1 MNRERRRGRYISP
14 HGSKTWEYLSIFA
27 CTLLILSLGIVLG
40 WNSPMVVLLSSP
52 DSPIHDN
59 KLDISTLT
67 ALLSTGQMLA
77 PVINVLVTDKIGRKY
92 TILLCSLPLVASWSI
107 ILMTKSAYMWYVA
120 RFLSGISVGVGF
132 VVAPIYL
139 GEISSVK
146 TRGANGTMI
155 SIMCNIGILV
165 SFIIVPYYSIR
176 NTTASFIFLSIC
188 FVFLFSFIP
197 ESPYYLAMRGR
208 MEEAE
213 ETLQK
218 LRGRI
223 DVSDELTKI
232 DQFIKKEENNKIR
245 FWSTLKDIFTIRRHR
260 RAFFIIFL
268 LTFNNFFSSYLPLI
282 FYGQLIFK
290 EILSTVSDYTINI
303 VAGITLLLSSI
314 VTGCFV
320 DRLGRKLIIL
330 VSGII
335 VGICDLTISS
345 YFYAKDF
352 FNIDVSSYFLIPII
366 ASISSIFFCNLGF
379 CSILSI
385 MMSEV
390 FAAEVKVL
398 STCILGII
406 GGILAMINDQL
417 YILLAISLNYGHG
430 LPFFG
435 FCLLVWLSTALLY
448 HFSLETKGKTF
459 IEIQRELQD

>member
-1 MNRERRRGRYISP
+1 
-14 HGSKTWEYLSIFA
+14 
-27 CTLLILSLGIVLG
+27 
-40 WNSPMVVLLSSP
+40 
-52 DSPIHDN
+52 
-59 KLDISTLT
+59 
-67 ALLSTGQMLA
+67 
-77 PVINVLVTDKIGRKY
+77 
-92 TILLCSLPLVASWSI
+92 
-107 ILMTKSAYMWYVA
+107 MWYVA

-218 LRGRI
+218 LRGRT

-232 DQFIKKEENNKIR
+232 DQFIKKKKI
-245 FWSTLKDIFTIRRHR
+245 TKLILEHR

-366 ASISSIFFCNLGF
+366 ASISTIFFCNLGF

-459 IEIQRELQD
+459 IEIQRELQA

>member
-1 MNRERRRGRYISP
+1 
-14 HGSKTWEYLSIFA
+14 
-27 CTLLILSLGIVLG
+27 
-40 WNSPMVVLLSSP
+40 
-52 DSPIHDN
+52 
-59 KLDISTLT
+59 
-67 ALLSTGQMLA
+67 
-77 PVINVLVTDKIGRKY
+77 
-92 TILLCSLPLVASWSI
+92 
-107 ILMTKSAYMWYVA
+107 
-120 RFLSGISVGVGF
+120 
-132 VVAPIYL
+132 
-139 GEISSVK
+139 
-146 TRGANGTMI
+146 MI

-165 SFIIVPYYSIR
+165 SFIIVPYHSIR
-176 NTTASFIFLSIC
+176 NTTSSFIFLSIC

>member
-1 MNRERRRGRYISP
+1 
-14 HGSKTWEYLSIFA
+14 
-27 CTLLILSLGIVLG
+27 
-40 WNSPMVVLLSSP
+40 
-52 DSPIHDN
+52 
-59 KLDISTLT
+59 
-67 ALLSTGQMLA
+67 MLA
-77 PVINVLVTDKIGRKY
+77 PVINVLVIDKIGRKY
-92 TILLCSLPLVASWSI
+92 TILLCGLPIVASWSI
-107 ILMTKSAYMWYVA
+107 ILITRSAYMWYVA

-218 LRGRI
+218 LRGRT

-232 DQFIKKEENNKIR
+232 DQFIKKEENNKIK
-245 FWSTLKDIFTIRRHR
+245 FWSTLKDIFMIRRHR

-330 VSGII
+330 VSG
-335 VGICDLTISS
+335 
-345 YFYAKDF
+345 
-352 FNIDVSSYFLIPII
+352 
-366 ASISSIFFCNLGF
+366 F

-448 HFSLETKGKTF
+448 HFSLETKDSQQHYRAESTSSSPITKVKHRLASHEPNSSGLKTEPDEQTILEKF
-459 IEIQRELQD
+459 KTNSTVIKLVDTVRLHMNVVVERVKTSVV